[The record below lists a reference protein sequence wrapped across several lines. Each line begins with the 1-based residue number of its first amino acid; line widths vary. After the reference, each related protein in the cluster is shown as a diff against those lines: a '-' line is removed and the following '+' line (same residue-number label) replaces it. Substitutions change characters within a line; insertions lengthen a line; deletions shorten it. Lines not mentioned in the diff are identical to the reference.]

1 MWEGE
6 NKEKT
11 VEILILLM
19 LFYIDIGK
27 IKHLSLELA
36 LVGLLQFNQNYT
48 YVIQIENNFI
58 EKEMKGFNT
67 ETKR

>member
-67 ETKR
+67 KTKR